1 MGSLFTYVK
10 HTDLGCNPSTQE
22 VHTGSVTQGVSSR
35 IEYADAGVSWG
46 GEVDK
51 DWEEEWVENDLEE
64 GGREDGEWA
73 LIMAED

>member
-46 GEVDK
+46 GRKIRIGRRDGL
-51 DWEEEWVENDLEE
+51 ENDLEE